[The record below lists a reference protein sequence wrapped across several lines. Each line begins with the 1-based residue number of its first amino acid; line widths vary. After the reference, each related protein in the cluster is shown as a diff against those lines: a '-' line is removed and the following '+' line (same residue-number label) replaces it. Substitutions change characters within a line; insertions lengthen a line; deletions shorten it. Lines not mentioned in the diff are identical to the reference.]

1 MIPARFIP
9 ERDVSDYVDGVW
21 IKTGDQGRWDEQGNL
36 MIVGRIKDIIIRAG
50 QNIFPG
56 EIENM
61 LFTHPKVANMAV
73 VGMPDPLMVERA
85 CACIVPKEGEGFT
98 FEETKS
104 FLKEKGI
111 ASFKLPERMELVAKL
126 PLVTRGSGM
135 PKVDKKALTADIAAK
150 LKKEGKLSGN

>member
-1 MIPARFIP
+1 MAGQGSP
-9 ERDVSDYVDGVW
+9 VSGCDRQA
-21 IKTGDQGRWDEQGNL
+21 GDQGRWDEQGNL

-61 LFTHPKVANMAV
+61 LFTHHKVANVAV

-85 CACIVPKEGEGFT
+85 CAYIVPKAGESFV
-98 FEETKS
+98 FEEMKS

-111 ASFKLPERMELVAKL
+111 ASFKVPERMELVEEL

-135 PKVDKKALTADIAAK
+135 PKVDKKALTADVTDK
-150 LKKEGKLSGN
+150 LKKEGKLAAD